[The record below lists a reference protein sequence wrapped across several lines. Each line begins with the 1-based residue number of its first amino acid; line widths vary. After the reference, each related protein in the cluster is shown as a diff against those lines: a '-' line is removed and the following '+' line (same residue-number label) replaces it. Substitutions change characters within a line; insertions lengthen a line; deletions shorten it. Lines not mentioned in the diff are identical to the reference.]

1 MRPLV
6 IGVGNA
12 WRGDDGVG
20 LVVARIVGQ
29 LAGEAV
35 EVRENAG
42 DAAALVSLWEGR
54 DRVLVVD
61 AMCSGLEPGD
71 VARFELGDDDPAGAS
86 LVTGATFTSSHAFGV
101 AEAVALARELDAL
114 PPGLVLVG
122 IEGERFEAGSA
133 LSPRVAEAAER
144 VARRIAADAAAS

>member
-1 MRPLV
+1 MRPLI

-20 LVVARIVGQ
+20 LVVARLVGH

-35 EVRENAG
+35 EVREAAG

-54 DRVLVVD
+54 ENVLVVD

-71 VARFELGDDDPAGAS
+71 VERFEVGGDSANAS
-86 LVTGATFTSSHAFGV
+86 LLTGAAFRSTHALGV

-114 PPGLVLVG
+114 PPELVVVG
-122 IEGERFEAGSA
+122 IEGERFEAGTT
-133 LSPRVAEAAER
+133 LSPRVAEAAAR
-144 VARRIAADAAAS
+144 VARRIVADASAS